1 MKDFYVYGLFE
12 PKEKV
17 DSCFYIGKGTGY
29 RMKKHFWNW
38 CLSEEATGSDEKI
51 DKIKTLQENGKNPYP
66 SKIADGLSEDK
77 AYELE
82 EFLIGEIGRENLT
95 NDVPGGKGPFSGKDH
110 PMYGKS
116 QELTKETRQ
125 KISESLS
132 GRTLSEEHKRKI
144 SESRMGEDN
153 PMSGNEEAIQKM
165 ANSLTGRSLS
175 EEHKRKIGKGN
186 EGYVGEKSGC
196 NEVSNQEVKEIKYLL
211 EETSMSQSDIA
222 KRYPIGQGRISR
234 INTGKCWTHIESK
247 NKPNWL

>member
-17 DSCFYIGKGTGY
+17 DSCFYIGKGTEY
-29 RMKKHFWNW
+29 RMKKHFWSW
-38 CLSEEATGSDEKI
+38 CLIENATGSNEKI
-51 DKIKTLQENGKNPYP
+51 SKIKTLQENGKKPYP

-82 EFLIGEIGRENLT
+82 EFLIEEIGRENLT

-153 PMSGNEEAIQKM
+153 PMSGNKEAIEKM
-165 ANSLTGRSLS
+165 ANSLTGRNLS
-175 EEHKRKIGKGN
+175 EEHKRKISEGN
-186 EGYVGEKSGC
+186 REESLSDSQIREIRYLATET
-196 NEVSNQEVKEIKYLL
+196 NINQSKIANQYPVC
-211 EETSMSQSDIA
+211 QSDV
-222 KRYPIGQGRISR
+222 SR
-234 INTGKCWTHIESK
+234 IKNGKRWSSVQGK
-247 NKPNWL
+247 VKPTNYNQ